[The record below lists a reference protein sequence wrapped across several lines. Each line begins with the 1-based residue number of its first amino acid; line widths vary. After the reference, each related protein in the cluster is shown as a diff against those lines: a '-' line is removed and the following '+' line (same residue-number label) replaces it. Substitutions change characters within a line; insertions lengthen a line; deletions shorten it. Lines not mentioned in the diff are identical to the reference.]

1 MKMRASTCGRF
12 GQLVTGA
19 LFVLVLATFA
29 NAQIDT
35 ASIVGA
41 VKDPSAALVSGAKVT
56 VTNVATAETQSVTT
70 GTDGA
75 YVFPYLRVGTYTVTV
90 EAAGF
95 KKAISGQVALDV
107 QDRKQIDIQLQVG
120 STSQEIDVTVETPLL
135 DTQSADVGNVV
146 SGQQATDLPLNGR
159 RYDSLTALTAGVN
172 ATPSFYS
179 RAEGVFSVN
188 GNSATENN
196 FVLDGG
202 DNNSYTTNLQDQSA
216 QAVQPAVD
224 SLSEFKLQT
233 RDYDVEYGR
242 SAGGVVNVAIKSG
255 TNGFHGDVYEYFR
268 NDNLDARDYFATTG
282 PKPVL
287 QQNQFGVT
295 LGGPIRKDKTFFFM
309 NWEARRVNDG
319 LTLQGLVPTPNMRNL
334 DFNEFPAANI
344 PTSPN
349 IPGMPQL
356 SNCINNGVLTNSPT
370 CLDPTAV
377 QLLALYPQP
386 NLHTDV
392 LGQPGSFNFGANYV
406 AVAKETINSDEGG
419 LRIDHKFSDADNIY
433 GHLVIF
439 DLRQDKPGIFSVAN
453 PIADGTADSTSGIN
467 LDRGTN
473 ISLAWVHMFRPTV
486 VNDGHFSF
494 IRVASH
500 NLQSTLG
507 QNVDTQY
514 GLNGIPIYPGLSGGL
529 PEIDIS
535 GMQQLGS
542 PQWLPQNQFAQIWQ
556 LKDSITYIKG
566 THSLKMGIEWRRDGD
581 DFSDLCCIRGN
592 YGFNSQYTG
601 QGITDLLMGLPS
613 HAELENLDIARIYR
627 NGWNWFIGDTWRAS
641 QKLTVNYGLRYEYS
655 SPLFERNNHETNF
668 DPTANGG
675 QGGLFTI
682 SPNASGT
689 LARTTVHPSKNNFA
703 PRVGFSY
710 AVMPKL
716 VMRGGFGV
724 YFQNTYRY
732 GSESMLA
739 LDPPFL
745 VDAQA
750 NAQPGQTPAILLRN
764 GFPSDYLAP
773 VDISDTA
780 AVAQLFIRAIDT
792 HLKPST
798 IYQASYGFQYSVSRN
813 FVLEANYVLNRG
825 RHLWDLE
832 NENQPDLITPG
843 LPPVIPFPNFVQ
855 VSGSPTDI
863 EWLTSEGNSTYNAL
877 QLSADKRMSRGLA
890 LHAAYTWSKA
900 LSQVS
905 DFEAGLHG
913 IQNRYNRAAE
923 WGYWDDDT
931 PSRFVAS
938 GTYQFPIGKGY
949 KLASSGVWER
959 VVGDWQLNSIA
970 TFASG
975 QPVTVGITQDNSLT
989 GTGNRPSCTTPASGF
1004 HRSLG
1009 DWVNPS
1015 GFTAPA
1021 QYTYGDCSPT
1031 PGPRAPGISLVDTS
1045 LFKNF
1050 VFTES
1055 KYLQFRIEAFN
1066 FINKPQ
1072 FGTPSSLT
1080 WDTNNPGTVG
1090 APVPGF
1096 GAINSTVPGFQ
1107 RQLQFALKF
1116 YY

>member
-1 MKMRASTCGRF
+1 MLRLSLRAIRNFTIG
-12 GQLVTGA
+12 T
-19 LFVLVLATFA
+19 LVLLAVSA
-29 NAQIDT
+29 ISSAQIDT
-35 ASIVGA
+35 ASIVGT
-41 VKDPSAALVSGAKVT
+41 VKDPSGAVVAKAKVT
-56 VTNVATAETQSVTT
+56 VKNVATNETQTAT
-70 GTDGA
+70 AGDDGL
-75 YVFPYLRVGTYTVTV
+75 YSFPYLRIGTYAVTV

-95 KKAISGQVALDV
+95 KTDVRGGITLNVA
-107 QDRKQIDIQLQVG
+107 DRKQVDFQLQVG
-120 STSQEIDVTVETPLL
+120 SSQQTVDVTTEAPLL

-159 RYDSLTALTAGVN
+159 RYDQLTGLTAGVN
-172 ATPSFYS
+172 TSSPSFQQ

-188 GNSATENN
+188 GNSSTQNN

-255 TNGFHGDVYEYFR
+255 TNSFHGDVYEYFR
-268 NDNLDARDYFATTG
+268 NDKLDARDYFATDG
-282 PKPVL
+282 PKPIL

-295 LGGPIRKDKTFFFM
+295 LGGPIRKDKTFFFV
-309 NWEARRVNDG
+309 NWEGRRIRNG
-319 LTLQGLVPTPNMRNL
+319 LTLQGLVPTPQMRNNL
-334 DFNEFPAANI
+334 DFTEFPTANQ
-344 PTSPN
+344 PHSPS
-349 IPGMPQL
+349 IASMPQL
-356 SNCINNGVLTNSPT
+356 SNCINNGVVTNSPT
-370 CLDPTAV
+370 CVDPTAV
-377 QLLALYPQP
+377 QLLSLYPLP
-386 NLHTDV
+386 NENTASEGV
-392 LGQPGSFNFGANYV
+392 PGSFTYGANYIGHP
-406 AVAKETINSDEGG
+406 KETQDSDEGG
-419 LRIDHKFSDADNIY
+419 ARVDHKFSNSDSIY

-439 DLRQDKPGIFSVAN
+439 DLRQDRPGIFSVVS

-473 ISLAWVHMFRPTV
+473 ITTAWVHVFKPDLI
-486 VNDGHFSF
+486 NDGHFSF
-494 IRVASH
+494 VRVASH

-507 QNVDTQY
+507 QNVNSQY

-556 LKDSITYIKG
+556 LKDAVTYIKG

-601 QGITDLLMGLPS
+601 QGVTDLLMGLPN

-627 NGWNWFIGDTWRAS
+627 NGWNWFVGDSWRAQ
-641 QKLTVNYGLRYEYS
+641 QKLTINYGVRYEYS
-655 SPLFERNNHETNF
+655 SPLFERDNHETNF
-668 DPTANGG
+668 DPNLNGG
-675 QGGLFTI
+675 QGGLSTV
-682 SPNASGT
+682 PAHASGT
-689 LARTTVHPSKNNFA
+689 LQRTTVHPVKNNFA
-703 PRVGFSY
+703 PRVGFAYS
-710 AVMPKL
+710 VVPKL
-716 VMRGGFGV
+716 VMRGGFGL
-724 YFQNTYRY
+724 YFQNSYRY

-750 NAQPGQTPAILLRN
+750 NAQPGQAPSILLRN
-764 GFPSDYLAP
+764 GFPGSFLAP
-773 VDISDTA
+773 VDITNTA

-792 HLKPST
+792 NLKPST
-798 IYQASYGFQYSVSRN
+798 IYQASYGFQYSLTSN
-813 FVLEANYVLNRG
+813 FVVEANYVLNRG

-832 NENQPDLITPG
+832 NRNQPILATPG
-843 LPPVIPFPNFVQ
+843 QPPVLAFPNFVQ
-855 VSGSPTDI
+855 TSGSPTYI

-877 QLSADKRMSRGLA
+877 QISADRKFAQGMGL
-890 LHAAYTWSKA
+890 HVAYTWSKA

-905 DFEAGLHG
+905 DFEAGLRG
-913 IQNRYNRAAE
+913 IQNRYDRNAE
-923 WGYWDDDT
+923 WGYWDNDT
-931 PSRFVAS
+931 PNRLVVS
-938 GTYQFPIGKGY
+938 GTYQLPVGKGHRF
-949 KLASSGVWER
+949 ASSGMTER
-959 VVGDWQLNSIA
+959 VLGDWQLNTIA

-975 QPVTVGITQDNSLT
+975 QPVTVGISQDNSQT
-989 GTGNRPSCTTPASGF
+989 GTGNRPDCTTPASGF
-1004 HRSLG
+1004 HRSLA

-1021 QYTYGDCSPT
+1021 LYTYGNCSPT
-1031 PGPRAPGISLVDTS
+1031 PGPRAPGISLVDLS

-1050 VFTES
+1050 TFTES
-1055 KYLQFRIEAFN
+1055 KYLQFRMEMFN

-1072 FGTPSSLT
+1072 FGPPSGLT
-1080 WDTNNPGTVG
+1080 WDTSNPGTAG
-1090 APVPGF
+1090 APVSGF
-1096 GAINSTVPGFQ
+1096 GAITSTVPNLQ
-1107 RQLQFALKF
+1107 RQIQFALKF